1 MSDQPFEPRQEVG
14 PEVDPDPEHDLEYD
28 LAHEAGVAVPAGAP
42 RAPGER
48 EAVVTA
54 TPEYDG
60 DYSYDLAHDV
70 PKPGR

>member
-1 MSDQPFEPRQEVG
+1 MSDQEPEAIAEVS
-14 PEVDPDPEHDLEYD
+14 PDLAYD
-28 LAHEAGVAVPAGAP
+28 LAHEMSEVATPADPDG
-42 RAPGER
+42 PGER

-70 PKPGR
+70 PRQ